1 MRGCSIILAS
11 QSPRRREL
19 LSEIIDDFQIEP
31 ALCEEDAHGTPEH
44 VVLQQGY
51 QKAIDVFS
59 RHEDALVIGADTVV
73 TIDGLILGKPR
84 DDRDAA
90 RMLKLL
96 SGRVHRVLTGMCVIS
111 KEGCAVSLDE
121 TLVSFR
127 EIGYDEIERYISTG
141 EPMDK
146 AGAYAI
152 QGLGG
157 AFVKSYEGDY
167 DNVIGMCVKS
177 LENILTSKF
186 QKQLKPREHARH

>member
-1 MRGCSIILAS
+1 MRDYPVILAS

-19 LSEIIDDFQIEP
+19 LSEIIDDYLIEP
-31 ALCEEDAHGTPEH
+31 ALCEEDAQGTPKH

-51 QKAIDVFS
+51 QKALDVFS
-59 RHEDALVIGADTVV
+59 RHNDALVIGADTVV

-84 DDRDAA
+84 DARDAA
-90 RMLKLL
+90 RMLHLL
-96 SGRVHRVLTGMCVIS
+96 SGRTHSVLTGMCVIS

-121 TLVSFR
+121 THVCFR
-127 EIGYDEIERYISTG
+127 TLTDDEIDSYIRTG

-167 DNVIGMCVKS
+167 DNVIGLCVKS
-177 LENILTSKF
+177 LEDILKSKF
-186 QKQLKPREHARH
+186 QMQLKPRVHARH